1 MNRRASEGASQRGR
15 YVLDTN
21 VVSALRVRGRNP
33 AVAAWAISVQVADQ
47 FVTALTISEIERGIV
62 STERSDPAQGELLRR
77 WFDDQVLPAFAD
89 RVLPFDL
96 AAARVLASYRVPE
109 HAPLD
114 DAIIAAIAQA
124 AGMTVATCNT
134 RHFEPLG
141 VACIDPWA
149 FGA

>member
-1 MNRRASEGASQRGR
+1 MR

-33 AVAAWAISVQVADQ
+33 TVEAWARSVPLGDQ
-47 FVTALTISEIERGIV
+47 FVSAFTVAEIERGVIAK
-62 STERSDPAQGELLRR
+62 ERADVDQGAVLRR
-77 WFDDQVLPAFAD
+77 WFEDNVLPTFAD

-96 AAARVLASYRVPE
+96 PAARVLAAFRVPE

-114 DAIIAAIAQA
+114 DALIAAVAQA
-124 AGMTVATCNT
+124 AEMTVVTRNV

-141 VACIDPWA
+141 VAVLNPWDTSA
-149 FGA
+149 SED